1 VLDISANNPAMKSG
15 KLPLPPLKA
24 ARLLDQVRAQ
34 VRYLHYNMRTEQ
46 AYVYLVRHH
55 PAAEW
60 P

>member
-1 VLDISANNPAMKSG
+1 MKSG

-24 ARLLDQVRAQ
+24 ARFLDQVRAQ

-55 PAAEW
+55 PAAER